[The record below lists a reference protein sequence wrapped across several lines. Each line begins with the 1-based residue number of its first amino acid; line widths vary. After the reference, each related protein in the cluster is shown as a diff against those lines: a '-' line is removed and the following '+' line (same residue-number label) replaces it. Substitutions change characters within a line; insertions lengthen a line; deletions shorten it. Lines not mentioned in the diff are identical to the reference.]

1 MVVWHAEELARFLD
15 FTKGDCYES
24 AWVFLPTTG
33 SRPGEALG
41 LRWTDVARRHTR
53 HRYDPPVRAGIAM
66 SHRREE
72 KGKTKTGITQL
83 IELDTRTVDTLTLG
97 RRVKLRND
105 C

>member
-1 MVVWHAEELARFLD
+1 
-15 FTKGDCYES
+15 
-24 AWVFLPTTG
+24 
-33 SRPGEALG
+33 
-41 LRWTDVARRHTR
+41 
-53 HRYDPPVRAGIAM
+53 M